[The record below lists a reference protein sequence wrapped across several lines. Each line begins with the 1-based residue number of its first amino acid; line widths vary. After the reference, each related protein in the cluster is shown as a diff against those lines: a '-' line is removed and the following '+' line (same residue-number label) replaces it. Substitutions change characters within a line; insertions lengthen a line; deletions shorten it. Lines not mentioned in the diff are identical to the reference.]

1 MGGIKLSVLIG
12 QLHAGNQE
20 VILLVAGVGAEDQ
33 AVHTVVL
40 ALRSEH
46 NYWVNMRCSGNKTE
60 LTWSRPGAT
69 GQ

>member
-12 QLHAGNQE
+12 QLHAGDQE

-46 NYWVNMRCSGNKTE
+46 NYEVSIMIFRGRL

-69 GQ
+69 GR

>member
-1 MGGIKLSVLIG
+1 MGGIKLSVLIR

-20 VILLVAGVGAEDQ
+20 VVLLVAGVGAEDQ

-46 NYWVNMRCSGNKTE
+46 NY
-60 LTWSRPGAT
+60 
-69 GQ
+69 